1 MPSQHQYFGRGEP
14 LTCFVSLA
22 RAKGRPRNRSHRAI
36 CSQPVGA
43 ARRAARN
50 GMRCSIDTIGER
62 QGPES
67 GPGARMQSSQ
77 TLKRGQSSQCKKL
90 SKPCRPGSAQRRRG
104 TRGGGGGAHV
114 AAPPRSAEASRRTR
128 AKRCKWLG
136 NRSAHECADFQERE
150 VAHPLRTCGGR
161 YCTCA
166 PRACAGSGRTAV
178 RECSQTQASGQM
190 TRASPA
196 YAWARGPNSL
206 AQQLSHGTPHARA
219 RGHEDGRALDST
231 CRIKA
236 IGSSASVGTKRL
248 HCPTQR
254 LLGR

>member
-1 MPSQHQYFGRGEP
+1 M
-14 LTCFVSLA
+14 
-22 RAKGRPRNRSHRAI
+22 I
-36 CSQPVGA
+36 C
-43 ARRAARN
+43 
-50 GMRCSIDTIGER
+50 
-62 QGPES
+62 

-206 AQQLSHGTPHARA
+206 ALQLSHGTPHARA

>member
-1 MPSQHQYFGRGEP
+1 M
-14 LTCFVSLA
+14 
-22 RAKGRPRNRSHRAI
+22 I
-36 CSQPVGA
+36 C
-43 ARRAARN
+43 
-50 GMRCSIDTIGER
+50 
-62 QGPES
+62 

-206 AQQLSHGTPHARA
+206 ALQLSHGTPHARA
-219 RGHEDGRALDST
+219 RGGTRTGAPWIVPVELRRLVPVRQWGRKGCIVQRNASL
-231 CRIKA
+231 
-236 IGSSASVGTKRL
+236 GVEQQSSLFVFVSACYVWNQVFAADERRQARTLGMTSSSWMACASSRL
-248 HCPTQR
+248 IAS
-254 LLGR
+254 